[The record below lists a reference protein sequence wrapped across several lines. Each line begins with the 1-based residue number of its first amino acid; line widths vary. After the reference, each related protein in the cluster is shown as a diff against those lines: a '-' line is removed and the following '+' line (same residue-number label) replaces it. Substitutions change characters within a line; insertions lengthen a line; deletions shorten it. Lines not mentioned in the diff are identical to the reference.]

1 VSDEPASP
9 FRPSTPT
16 STSNIPSFDPVA
28 PPPTPVQPVAR
39 AARSSRGG
47 AALNGLIVVAAL
59 VAVGGIAFGVG
70 RATASSSTGAGTG
83 QGQLANGNRGT
94 FPRGSFAP
102 GGSFPAGG
110 NNPGGGFGG
119 GGGITLQGTVVSV
132 NAGTLTLKTA
142 NGQTVEIPLA
152 SSTTYGTET
161 AGDASAVTQ
170 GAEVRVQLQG
180 GRGAFGGGGGNGGQ
194 GPGASPAPGSSAAPG
209 VGRGFT
215 LGSAQSVT
223 VLP

>member
-1 VSDEPASP
+1 MSDEPASP

-47 AALNGLIVVAAL
+47 TPLNGLIVVAAL

-110 NNPGGGFGG
+110 SFPGGG

-132 NAGTLTLKTA
+132 TADTLTLKTA
-142 NGQTVEIPLA
+142 NGQTVEVPLA

-161 AGDASAVTQ
+161 ASAASAVTQ

-180 GRGAFGGGGGNGGQ
+180 GRGAFGGGNGGNGGQ
-194 GPGASPAPGSSAAPG
+194 GPGASAAPGSSAG
-209 VGRGFT
+209 SGSGRGFT
-215 LGSAQSVT
+215 LGPAQSVT